1 MNFVDV
7 TKSKG
12 WKSKVAQEK
21 IKQNTQSFETL
32 CLTWCSIGRG
42 WGWNGQ
48 EACSRLS
55 LAAALC

>member
-12 WKSKVAQEK
+12 WKSKVAQKK

-32 CLTWCSIGRG
+32 CLTWCRLGRG
-42 WGWNGQ
+42 
-48 EACSRLS
+48 
-55 LAAALC
+55 